1 MNAAAEAEF
10 NILLATDSYKVELR
24 RGPRG
29 RGADGGSGDGM
40 GQVEEPPQRGG
51 WRMEARAGGGACA
64 AAGARPEA
72 RRDGRTLRLPAAW
85 ASGGVDWMGPP
96 DGRSGWLDN
105 SPRLGRYVPARG
117 SAGRGPGGGPR
128 TQPVAPN
135 VEDKPGSGNRV

>member
-1 MNAAAEAEF
+1 MARSAPPLRPEMNAAAEAEF

-29 RGADGGSGDGM
+29 RGAGGGSGGGM

-72 RRDGRTLRLPAAW
+72 RRDGRTLRLRLPAAW
-85 ASGGVDWMGPP
+85 APRRGGL
-96 DGRSGWLDN
+96 DGTSR
-105 SPRLGRYVPARG
+105 
-117 SAGRGPGGGPR
+117 R
-128 TQPVAPN
+128 TIGLV
-135 VEDKPGSGNRV
+135 R